1 MDWSSFVYNR
11 WHLVYERLAFRKLR
25 GYPRTL
31 DTMQRLEIFIKEVI
45 GKKYKLSA
53 SKIFNTKR
61 SSSNNEGEE
70 QSFFC
75 SELIA
80 SAYKSLDLLPSE
92 IAASQYWPGTFAEK
106 SGLQLSGSSA
116 YLDDEQILKF

>member
-11 WHLVYERLAFRKLR
+11 WHLVYDRLAFRKLR
-25 GYPRTL
+25 GYPRTI
-31 DTMQRLEIFIKEVI
+31 DTMQRLESFIKEVI

-53 SKIFNTKR
+53 SKIFNSKT
-61 SSSNNEGEE
+61 SNNSGEE

-80 SAYKSLDLLPSE
+80 SAYKCLDLLPQDV
-92 IAASQYWPGTFAEK
+92 AAS
-106 SGLQLSGSSA
+106 
-116 YLDDEQILKF
+116 

>member
-1 MDWSSFVYNR
+1 VAVLDWSSFVYNR

-25 GYPRTL
+25 GYPRSI
-31 DTMQRLEIFIKEVI
+31 DTMQRLEGFIKDVI

-53 SKIFNTKR
+53 SKIFNRKN
-61 SSSNNEGEE
+61 SNNNEGE

-80 SAYKSLDLLPSE
+80 SAFKCLELLPQD
-92 IAASQYWPGTFAEK
+92 IAAS
-106 SGLQLSGSSA
+106 
-116 YLDDEQILKF
+116 